1 MCTECSGFLRLSR
14 KNSLRR
20 QKRLF
25 FVPGNSVL
33 LLLSYKVVKKQ
44 NKIKFALIF
53 PLSVSEEFLA
63 TFPNNRKTQT
73 QWGSDDIAA
82 KPYCDSRG
90 AGRITQ
96 NNCGG
101 EQGELCSPRL
111 SHATSIPLSGSSAT
125 KYSQCRCPQM
135 LFFCPQCCQHWVH
148 RTGKQVGRFVTAPQ
162 RGKSMFY
169 HLRVLHLV
177 T

>member
-1 MCTECSGFLRLSR
+1 MRTECSGFLRLSR

-90 AGRITQ
+90 AGRVTVVG
-96 NNCGG
+96 N
-101 EQGELCSPRL
+101 RV
-111 SHATSIPLSGSSAT
+111 SSAPPGFHT
-125 KYSQCRCPQM
+125 LLQFHFQVAVPQSTVSAAALRCSSSAHSAANTECTGQANKWEDLWLHHKEESQCFIIWGC
-135 LFFCPQCCQHWVH
+135 FI
-148 RTGKQVGRFVTAPQ
+148 
-162 RGKSMFY
+162 
-169 HLRVLHLV
+169 
-177 T
+177 